1 MTPMQVL
8 LTVEVKQYESG
19 TLSILSFMKIC
30 YAVQKL
36 SFGTDTRT
44 DTKSIIPWDL
54 KKVE

>member
-1 MTPMQVL
+1 MQVL